1 MDTNSASVPYIKP
14 LDMFEIII
22 LVGLGI
28 FGMTIK
34 AELHVE
40 N

>member
-14 LDMFEIII
+14 TFEIII
-22 LVGLGI
+22 LVGLDI
-28 FGMTIK
+28 FGMIIK
-34 AELHVE
+34 AELQE